1 MLRWV
6 VGLPQRSRRV
16 SVPSYLVH
24 ATSTVEPGDALSAPA
39 QPEEVP
45 ASPRSWS
52 RAFTD
57 LRNGFNQRELWS
69 HLGWQDI
76 KQRYRRSVLG
86 PLWITI
92 SMGIMA
98 VGLGLLY
105 SLLFGANVK
114 AFLPYITTGFI
125 VWHFLIGSL
134 TEGTD
139 TFISNE
145 GLIKQLPAPLTVYAL
160 RTIWRQT
167 LMFAHNLVVYFVI
180 LAIFWGTLTTDGYQ
194 IKEGGMHQPGLEF
207 TALMAIPGFLLLAIN
222 ASWVVMLFGIA
233 STRFRDIPQ
242 VISSLTNLMFFMTP
256 IVWSTDILYVRFG
269 QNIDEMAGALTL
281 VYELNPLYHLIQ
293 VVRAPL
299 LGQAVSPWSWV
310 FVIGLAVV
318 GWAAALIVLRNYRS
332 RVPYW
337 V

>member
-1 MLRWV
+1 MR
-6 VGLPQRSRRV
+6 P

-24 ATSTVEPGDALSAPA
+24 ATSTIEPGEALTTRA
-39 QPEEVP
+39 QQQPTP
-45 ASPRSWS
+45 SSPRSWS
-52 RAFTD
+52 RAFHD
-57 LRNGFNQRELWS
+57 LRTGFNQRELWS

-125 VWHFLIGSL
+125 VWHFLIGCL

-167 LMFAHNLVVYFVI
+167 LMFAHNLIVYFVI
-180 LAIFWGTLTTDGYQ
+180 LAIFWSTLTTDGYQ
-194 IKEGGMHQPGLEF
+194 IKVPKGMHQPGLDWSVF
-207 TALMAIPGFLLLAIN
+207 LAIPGFLLVAIN
-222 ASWVVMLFGIA
+222 AGWVVMLFGIA

-269 QNIDEMAGALTL
+269 QNIDQMAGALTL

-310 FVIGLAVV
+310 VVIGMAIV

-332 RVPYW
+332 RVSYW